1 MFYTTFLVVIIKD
14 INLLWTKKIKINKNQ
29 QNTLKIQDKLK
40 NNNKRF
46 NQTSIQTQIVHTQKV
61 HKD

>member
-1 MFYTTFLVVIIKD
+1 MFDAIFFVIIIKD

-46 NQTSIQTQIVHTQKV
+46 NKTSIQTQIVHTQKV

>member
-1 MFYTTFLVVIIKD
+1 MFDAIFFVIIIKD

-29 QNTLKIQDKLK
+29 SNTLKIQDKVK